1 MRTKKIKVIF
11 NSMWGSSLHEDI
23 ERNNVVY
30 ARVCR
35 RLNKLPIFKDY
46 YFDKVNNYDCFIYR
60 KERTVYIR
68 TMVNVERCT
77 WETFILHV

>member
-11 NSMWGSSLHEDI
+11 NSIWGTSSHEDV
-23 ERNNVVY
+23 ERNNRVY
-30 ARVCR
+30 SRVCKY
-35 RLNKLPIFKDY
+35 LNKHHVFRDY

-68 TMVNVERCT
+68 T
-77 WETFILHV
+77 ILYCMFNY